1 MNILRA
7 STALIGVLLMGCTQ
21 FGPNLI
27 SNGRGAYNQSI
38 IESGDQQTLAMI
50 TRMRYGETMG
60 MLAVSSVTA
69 NIRISATANADFKAW
84 GSRAEVA
91 GNLNPLQS
99 GLAYEE
105 NPTISYIPIDGAEYV
120 RELLSPIP
128 IELTFLLL
136 GAAPSPRGGFIALV
150 ESINGIQ
157 NPTFL
162 SNPDDAD
169 GRFMRCV
176 ELLLEFK
183 HRGFIHWARSS
194 SEGPGIVVVISRY
207 APTHTAAVQEFL
219 ELVEVASDGVDSGHD
234 VILPTRLSDGTTHD
248 DRGLA
253 ITTRSIRDLMEISA
267 ASMEIPPEHDEAGWV
282 QSYPALGHVQD
293 LIRIRRSETAPEA
306 AMVAVEHHGWWY
318 YIDASDSES
327 KQFFRLIRTLVS
339 VRIADASRAS
349 AQLPVLT
356 VPVSR

>member
-1 MNILRA
+1 
-7 STALIGVLLMGCTQ
+7 
-21 FGPNLI
+21 
-27 SNGRGAYNQSI
+27 
-38 IESGDQQTLAMI
+38 
-50 TRMRYGETMG
+50 

-105 NPTISYIPIDGAEYV
+105 NPTISYVPIDGAEYV

-194 SEGPGIVVVISRY
+194 SEGPGIGVPP
-207 APTHTAAVQEFL
+207 AG
-219 ELVEVASDGVDSGHD
+219 VALILGVDR
-234 VILPTRLSDGTTHD
+234 ILDMSRTAINVTGDLAACVVMNRWLGDSLDEEPQAEMPTTG
-248 DRGLA
+248 
-253 ITTRSIRDLMEISA
+253 
-267 ASMEIPPEHDEAGWV
+267 
-282 QSYPALGHVQD
+282 
-293 LIRIRRSETAPEA
+293 
-306 AMVAVEHHGWWY
+306 
-318 YIDASDSES
+318 
-327 KQFFRLIRTLVS
+327 
-339 VRIADASRAS
+339 
-349 AQLPVLT
+349 
-356 VPVSR
+356 